1 MLLLILLCYSHS
13 CKQVRA
19 YRNEWEKGRSMIGDI
34 FLGFIIFCMA
44 ILVGYPLLK
53 LLLSS
58 FRPKQRERRKAQSH
72 SV

>member
-1 MLLLILLCYSHS
+1 M
-13 CKQVRA
+13 
-19 YRNEWEKGRSMIGDI
+19 EKGRSMIGDV

-53 LLLSS
+53 LMLSS